1 MIIHDLDYW
10 VYDVYAAHSWNY
22 QDRRHVR
29 TRDEV
34 DGRPLLPMSPILHPQ
49 SQSRN
54 CNELLLCCCIELV
67 TISSIWYYMYLLQLG
82 LVFFYSAWHS
92 FWLHETQKF
101 RHKASED
108 IIANSFNLSNVCQKD
123 ISIICITF
131 NIDYHWIS
139 LIYHDLQVSLLSTF
153 FHMFPRFHPFSSV
166 SLSGSSDLLILPPR
180 PGMALG
186 AMLSSVTFPGDRSD
200 KMWQV
205 SNKYQTSIKQ
215 VSNISKFTKVQV
227 IQVIRKGC
235 CMAASVQCIKSGVW
249 LYWIPR
255 NVICLLL

>member
-1 MIIHDLDYW
+1 MIIKWSWSMGLWCLWCTFLKWSGSEACANQGRSRWAAAPANESNSTPTVTIPKLQWTLSVLLHW
-10 VYDVYAAHSWNY
+10 VGNY
-22 QDRRHVR
+22 IQY
-29 TRDEV
+29 
-34 DGRPLLPMSPILHPQ
+34 MILYV
-49 SQSRN
+49 SLAIGAGF
-54 CNELLLCCCIELV
+54 LLLCMTL
-67 TISSIWYYMYLLQLG
+67 
-82 LVFFYSAWHS
+82 

-108 IIANSFNLSNVCQKD
+108 IIANSFNLSNICQKD
-123 ISIICITF
+123 ISIISITF

-139 LIYHDLQVSLLSTF
+139 LIYHDLPVSLLSTC
-153 FHMFPRFHPFSSV
+153 FHIFPRVHPFSSV
-166 SLSGSSDLLILPPR
+166 FPLRLFRLAHLAPEARHGFERHVEQCHI
-180 PGMALG
+180 PG
-186 AMLSSVTFPGDRSD
+186 
-200 KMWQV
+200 WQEWQNV
-205 SNKYQTSIKQ
+205 TSIKQ